1 MRKSKHVSPAVCH
14 RLPASF
20 IAALLE
26 AVAANRR
33 ALEMANELKPDV
45 VLLDIGLPKL
55 DGYEVAKRIRLEP
68 WGNSAIL
75 IAITGWGQAEDKA
88 LSREAGFDHHLVKPV
103 ESSVWPFLLDVEGPE
118 N

>member
-1 MRKSKHVSPAVCH
+1 MVDDNIDSAESLSLLLQLMGNNVSSAFD
-14 RLPASF
+14 S
-20 IAALLE
+20 E
-26 AVAANRR
+26 Q

-103 ESSVWPFLLDVEGPE
+103 ESSVWPVLLDVEGPE